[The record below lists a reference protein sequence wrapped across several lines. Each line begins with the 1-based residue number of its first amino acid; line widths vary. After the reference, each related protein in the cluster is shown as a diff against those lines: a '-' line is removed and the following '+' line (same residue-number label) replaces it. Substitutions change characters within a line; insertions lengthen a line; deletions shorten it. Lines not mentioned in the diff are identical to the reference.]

1 MLCQKLSGKHT
12 FSNATIGRTSQRLK
26 KLTLQVKVRKI
37 GLNILKLELENGKKI
52 KNAKTVCKV
61 RVKNG
66 KNAKVELGN
75 KQNKVHKVRVG
86 QNT

>member
-1 MLCQKLSGKHT
+1 M
-12 FSNATIGRTSQRLK
+12 A
-26 KLTLQVKVRKI
+26 
-37 GLNILKLELENGKKI
+37 KKI